1 VAKRFLNL
9 PPTLEILKN
18 NRGRRGSA
26 PAHEEMCFP
35 AGRLAA
41 YNPPQPGGTMPA
53 MQSSRYPMIAYVA
66 PFVLF
71 MAFTMVESR
80 GWLALSYETVY
91 TSKIAVVAATL
102 WVFRRQYPPVTSSGF
117 LLGAISGAVGL
128 VVWIALDW
136 IQKAIPDVQLLVE
149 SVMQG
154 NRAGYDPFAGDSS
167 AAARTAF
174 IGIRL
179 IGLVIVVP
187 IMEEI
192 FWRGFLARYLIADD
206 FRKVAQGTFTTFSFV
221 IVTVAFASVHP
232 EVLAALAW
240 GAMIN
245 WLYHK
250 TANLWACIVM
260 HAVTNALLGA
270 YILATGTWQ
279 LW

>member
-1 VAKRFLNL
+1 
-9 PPTLEILKN
+9 
-18 NRGRRGSA
+18 
-26 PAHEEMCFP
+26 
-35 AGRLAA
+35 
-41 YNPPQPGGTMPA
+41 MPA

-136 IQKAIPDVQLLVE
+136 IQKAIPDAQLLVE